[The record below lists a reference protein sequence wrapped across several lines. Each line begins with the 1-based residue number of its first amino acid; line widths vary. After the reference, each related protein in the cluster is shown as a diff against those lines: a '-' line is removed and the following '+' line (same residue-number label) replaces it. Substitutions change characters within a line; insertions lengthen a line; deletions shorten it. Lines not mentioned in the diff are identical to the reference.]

1 MHSREHTSLLADVAR
16 RFYLLDE
23 TKSQIADALGISRFK
38 VARLLTEAKETGVA
52 TIEIHDGSPIS
63 PNLAPCLRDHLKLK
77 DVIITPSCR
86 DMDTERDSMGRA
98 GARYLCDRLH
108 EGQVVGFSWGR
119 TLMSIATHV
128 HDMPRATFVQLTGVV
143 GNNPSQSPIAIL
155 THMCQESDC
164 EAKALFAPLF
174 SSSPEAAR
182 AAVVEPAA
190 AETLSYYPKLDLA
203 FLSVGAWNTRITQLV
218 QHLDAAEIKRLDDI
232 DTIAD
237 FSGMFFDA
245 DGHYL
250 ETPIND
256 RRISI
261 GIEDL
266 LRTPDTVVVAG
277 GKDKADAILAICR
290 TGIPTCLI
298 TTDDVARALLD
309 RPPITRH
316 IYDRQD

>member
-1 MHSREHTSLLADVAR
+1 M
-16 RFYLLDE
+16 
-23 TKSQIADALGISRFK
+23 
-38 VARLLTEAKETGVA
+38 
-52 TIEIHDGSPIS
+52 
-63 PNLAPCLRDHLKLK
+63 
-77 DVIITPSCR
+77 
-86 DMDTERDSMGRA
+86 
-98 GARYLCDRLH
+98 
-108 EGQVVGFSWGR
+108 
-119 TLMSIATHV
+119 
-128 HDMPRATFVQLTGVV
+128 
-143 GNNPSQSPIAIL
+143 
-155 THMCQESDC
+155 
-164 EAKALFAPLF
+164 
-174 SSSPEAAR
+174 
-182 AAVVEPAA
+182 
-190 AETLSYYPKLDLA
+190 
-203 FLSVGAWNTRITQLV
+203 GAWNTRITQLV